1 MFKIC
6 FQSEVKYNNPFISAD
21 FGKLKW
27 FSNQKNHIILV
38 HEVLNHTKIYMY
50 YKNYKVRIIILNT

>member
-6 FQSEVKYNNPFISAD
+6 FQSEVNYNNPFISAD

-27 FSNQKNHIILV
+27 FSNQKNHMILV
-38 HEVLNHTKIYMY
+38 HEVLNHTKIYY
-50 YKNYKVRIIILNT
+50 ADY

>member
-27 FSNQKNHIILV
+27 FSNQKNHMILV
-38 HEVLNHTKIYMY
+38 HEVLNHTKI
-50 YKNYKVRIIILNT
+50 NSVDYKVRIIILNT

>member
-6 FQSEVKYNNPFISAD
+6 FQSEVKFNNPFISAD

-27 FSNQKNHIILV
+27 FSNQKNHMILV
-38 HEVLNHTKIYMY
+38 HEVLNHTKIYSAD
-50 YKNYKVRIIILNT
+50 YKVRIIILNT